1 MNEYKTIIILGGTG
15 FVGRAVT
22 EKYLK
27 NKWRVVIPT
36 RNRNL
41 SEVKNKLLLH
51 GFDENSLE
59 NFLSVGLLLF
69 VTDVDL
75 TDKKWSQPDNWA
87 RLLKEINISNFSILR
102 VINLVS
108 ETSKS
113 AEEILKS
120 NINTLASIFALVR
133 YIKSQNKSTI
143 FVNMGSVVEKR
154 SNTNLSPYEYAKKV
168 AYQKIKENNLC
179 DFHFI
184 AHYIKGREE
193 QKMKSVAPILWQ
205 KLKLSHRWFFNFKV
219 SVIDVDDLAEI
230 IYHLLEDIKIKPRE
244 PKPIEVYVTNG
255 ELIFGEV
262 VKNLLPES
270 NRSIPKQLLPNW
282 LEPLFLYFYSIIIP
296 KIKPN
301 DQFARRLA
309 NFAKRS
315 LKKESKINGFKTIE
329 EIKRLALD
337 SENYEILEKEL
348 NLIIS
353 SKYSPVIYVL
363 REKNKA
369 ELELIVQKAL
379 L

>member
-1 MNEYKTIIILGGTG
+1 MDEHKTVIILGGTG

-36 RNRNL
+36 RSRNL
-41 SEVKNKLLLH
+41 AEAKNKLLSH

-59 NFLSVGLLLF
+59 NFLSANLLLF
-69 VTDVDL
+69 ALDVDL
-75 TDKKWSQPDNWA
+75 SEKKWSKPDNWS
-87 RLLKEINISNFSILR
+87 RLLREINIPIFSILR
-102 VINLVS
+102 VINFVG

-120 NINTLASIFALVR
+120 NINTLASIFTLVR

-168 AYQKIKENNLC
+168 AYQEIKKSNLC

-184 AHYIKGREE
+184 AEYIKGRGE

-205 KLKLSHRWFFNFKV
+205 KLKFSHRWFFGFKV
-219 SVIDVDDLAEI
+219 SVIDVDDLAGV
-230 IYHLLEDIKIKPRE
+230 IYHLIEETKIKQQRF
-244 PKPIEVYVTNG
+244 KPIEVYVTNG
-255 ELIFGEV
+255 ELTFGEI

-270 NRSIPKQLLPNW
+270 NRSIPKQIFPNW
-282 LEPLFLYFYSIIIP
+282 LAFLFLYFYSLIIP
-296 KIKPN
+296 QIKPN
-301 DQFARRLA
+301 DQFIRRLA
-309 NFAKRS
+309 NFAERS
-315 LKKESKINGFKTIE
+315 IKKENKTDGFKTAE
-329 EIKRLALD
+329 EIKKMALD
-337 SENYEILEKEL
+337 SKKYEILEKEPS
-348 NLIIS
+348 LIIS
-353 SKYSPVIYVL
+353 DKQSPVIYVL
-363 REKNKA
+363 IEKNEI
-369 ELELIVQKAL
+369 ELKLIVQKAL